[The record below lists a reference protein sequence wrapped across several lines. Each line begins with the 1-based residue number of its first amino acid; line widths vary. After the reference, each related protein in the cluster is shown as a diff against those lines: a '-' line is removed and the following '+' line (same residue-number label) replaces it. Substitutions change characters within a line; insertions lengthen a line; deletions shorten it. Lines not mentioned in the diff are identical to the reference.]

1 MQDLAGNAISAAKK
15 KLGIASPSKAFAELG
30 AFTAEGF
37 GLGFDK
43 TMSDVQSDMAD
54 AFGGLSGNM
63 TAEVKAVGAGGSL
76 MTGTSINAG
85 GNTINVYAS
94 EGMDVEQLAQT
105 IAYKLEEMT
114 AAKGATYA

>member
-1 MQDLAGNAISAAKK
+1 
-15 KLGIASPSKAFAELG
+15 
-30 AFTAEGF
+30 
-37 GLGFDK
+37 
-43 TMSDVQSDMAD
+43 
-54 AFGGLSGNM
+54 
-63 TAEVKAVGAGGSL
+63 